1 MKRKIAVFLLCLL
14 LCGCTAAPSSVQ
26 DETRAPERKAE
37 NQSEV
42 AAAPLLPKLS
52 EVPTT
57 HEPQHTNP
65 TSEATEPQAETEPQT
80 PGELAVPTQP
90 PTPTEKPESTQ
101 PSSTLPS
108 TAESTEPAP
117 TEPVLSTESTEAET
131 PTEPPTE
138 PSTEPAFDIDAWVNF
153 AREYAVGLG
162 LVLDSAATSCW
173 DNPILASAQSRY
185 LERDLKGALED
196 YASAPDI
203 SQVWIWS
210 ELRPDGRY
218 DIYIGYA

>member
-14 LCGCTAAPSSVQ
+14 LCGCSAAPDAAQV
-26 DETRAPERKAE
+26 ETRTPERKAE
-37 NQSEV
+37 NQSE
-42 AAAPLLPKLS
+42 AAAPLVPKLS

-57 HEPQHTNP
+57 REPRHTNP
-65 TSEATEPQAETEPQT
+65 TPEATELQAETEPQT

-90 PTPTEKPESTQ
+90 PTPTEKPDSTQ
-101 PSSTLPS
+101 P
-108 TAESTEPAP
+108 PATSPTVVEP
-117 TEPVLSTESTEAET
+117 TEPVLATEPTE
-131 PTEPPTE
+131 TEPPTE
-138 PSTEPAFDIDAWVNF
+138 APTEPPFDIDAWVSF
-153 AREYAVGLG
+153 AREYAVSLG

-185 LERDLKGALED
+185 LERDLKGVLED

-203 SQVWIWS
+203 TQVWIWP

>member
-14 LCGCTAAPSSVQ
+14 LCGCTAVQ
-26 DETRAPERKAE
+26 EGTRTPERKAE
-37 NQSEV
+37 NQSE
-42 AAAPLLPKLS
+42 AAVVPLVPKLS

-65 TSEATEPQAETEPQT
+65 TSEATEPQAETESQT
-80 PGELAVPTQP
+80 STSPPVP
-90 PTPTEKPESTQ
+90 TQ

-108 TAESTEPAP
+108 TAEPTEPAP
-117 TEPVLSTESTEAET
+117 TELTPSAE

-138 PSTEPAFDIDAWVNF
+138 VPTEPPFDIDAWVDF

>member
-14 LCGCTAAPSSVQ
+14 LCGCTAAPDAVQ
-26 DETRAPERKAE
+26 DETRAPEMRQERQTEPSKT
-37 NQSEV
+37 
-42 AAAPLLPKLS
+42 
-52 EVPTT
+52 PTT
-57 HEPQHTNP
+57 HEPRHTNP
-65 TSEATEPQAETEPQT
+65 IPEATEPQMSTLPS
-80 PGELAVPTQP
+80 VPTQP

-138 PSTEPAFDIDAWVNF
+138 PSTEPPFDIDAWVNF

-185 LERDLKGALED
+185 LERDLKGVLED

-203 SQVWIWS
+203 TQVWIWS

>member
-1 MKRKIAVFLLCLL
+1 MKRKIAIFLLCLL
-14 LCGCTAAPSSVQ
+14 LCGCTAVQ

-42 AAAPLLPKLS
+42 AAAPLVPKLS
-52 EVPTT
+52 EIPTT

-65 TSEATEPQAETEPQT
+65 TPEATKPQAETEPQT
-80 PGELAVPTQP
+80 PGELAAPTQP
-90 PTPTEKPESTQ
+90 PTPTEKAESTQ
-101 PSSTLPS
+101 PSSTLSS
-108 TAESTEPAP
+108 TAEPTEPAP
-117 TEPVLSTESTEAET
+117 IESVPHTEPTETEL
-131 PTEPPTE
+131 PTE
-138 PSTEPAFDIDAWVNF
+138 PSTEPPFDIEAWVSF

-185 LERDLKGALED
+185 LERDLKGVLED
-196 YASAPDI
+196 YASVPDI
-203 SQVWIWS
+203 TQVWIWS

>member
-1 MKRKIAVFLLCLL
+1 MKQKIAVFLLCLL
-14 LCGCTAAPSSVQ
+14 LCGCTAVQ
-26 DETRAPERKAE
+26 EGTRTPERKAE
-37 NQSEV
+37 NQSE
-42 AAAPLLPKLS
+42 AAVVPLVPKLS

-65 TSEATEPQAETEPQT
+65 IPEATELQAETEPQT
-80 PGELAVPTQP
+80 STSPPVPTQP
-90 PTPTEKPESTQ
+90 PTSTENPWLTRPPATSPTVVAP
-101 PSSTLPS
+101 
-108 TAESTEPAP
+108 TEPAP
-117 TEPVLSTESTEAET
+117 TELTPSAE

-138 PSTEPAFDIDAWVNF
+138 APTEPPFDIDAWVDF
-153 AREYAVGLG
+153 AREYAVSLG

-185 LERDLKGALED
+185 LERDLKGVLED

>member
-1 MKRKIAVFLLCLL
+1 MKRKIAMFLLCLL
-14 LCGCTAAPSSVQ
+14 LCGCTAVR
-26 DETRAPERKAE
+26 DETRTPESKAE

-42 AAAPLLPKLS
+42 AAAPLVPKLS
-52 EVPTT
+52 EIPTT
-57 HEPQHTNP
+57 HEPRHTNP
-65 TSEATEPQAETEPQT
+65 TPEATELQAETEPQT
-80 PGELAVPTQP
+80 PGELAAPTQP
-90 PTPTEKPESTQ
+90 PTPTKNPQSTQ

-108 TAESTEPAP
+108 AAEPTEPAP
-117 TEPVLSTESTEAET
+117 TESVPATELTET
-131 PTEPPTE
+131 GIPTEPPTE
-138 PSTEPAFDIDAWVNF
+138 APTEPPFDIDAWVSF
-153 AREYAVGLG
+153 AREYAVSLG

-185 LERDLKGALED
+185 LERDLKGVLED

-203 SQVWIWS
+203 TQVWIWP

>member
-14 LCGCTAAPSSVQ
+14 LCGCTAAQ
-26 DETRAPERKAE
+26 DETRAPEGKAE

-42 AAAPLLPKLS
+42 AAAPLVPKLS
-52 EVPTT
+52 EIPTT

-65 TSEATEPQAETEPQT
+65 TPEATELQAETEPQT
-80 PGELAVPTQP
+80 PGELAAPTQP
-90 PTPTEKPESTQ
+90 PTPTKNPQSTQ

-108 TAESTEPAP
+108 TAEPTEPAP
-117 TEPVLSTESTEAET
+117 TELTPSAEPTES

-138 PSTEPAFDIDAWVNF
+138 LAFDIDAWVSF

-162 LVLDSAATSCW
+162 LVLDRAATSCW

-185 LERDLKGALED
+185 LERDLKGVLED

-203 SQVWIWS
+203 TQVWIWS

>member
-14 LCGCTAAPSSVQ
+14 LCGCTAATDAAQV
-26 DETRAPERKAE
+26 ETRTPETQTESQTERITTQPVKAP
-37 NQSEV
+37 
-42 AAAPLLPKLS
+42 
-52 EVPTT
+52 
-57 HEPQHTNP
+57 
-65 TSEATEPQAETEPQT
+65 SEAAQVQASQQ
-80 PGELAVPTQP
+80 AIVTQA
-90 PTPTEKPESTQ
+90 PTEAQTSTSPPVPTQ

-108 TAESTEPAP
+108 AAEPTEPAP
-117 TEPVLSTESTEAET
+117 TEPVPSTEPTETGT
-131 PTEPPTE
+131 PTEPP
-138 PSTEPAFDIDAWVNF
+138 FDIDTWVDF

-185 LERDLKGALED
+185 LERDLKGVLED

-203 SQVWIWS
+203 TQVWIWS

>member
-14 LCGCTAAPSSVQ
+14 LCGCSAAQ

-42 AAAPLLPKLS
+42 AAAPLVPELS

-57 HEPQHTNP
+57 HEPRHTNP
-65 TSEATEPQAETEPQT
+65 IPEATEPQAETEAQT
-80 PGELAVPTQP
+80 STSPPVP
-90 PTPTEKPESTQ
+90 TQ

-108 TAESTEPAP
+108 TAEPTEPAP
-117 TEPVLSTESTEAET
+117 IESVPHTEPTKTEL
-131 PTEPPTE
+131 PTE
-138 PSTEPAFDIDAWVNF
+138 PSTEPPFDIDAWVDF

-185 LERDLKGALED
+185 LERDLKGVLED

>member
-1 MKRKIAVFLLCLL
+1 MKQKIAVFLLCLL
-14 LCGCTAAPSSVQ
+14 LCGCTAVQ
-26 DETRAPERKAE
+26 EGTRTPERKAE
-37 NQSEV
+37 NQSE
-42 AAAPLLPKLS
+42 AAVVPLVPKLS

-90 PTPTEKPESTQ
+90 PTPTEKPVPTQ

-108 TAESTEPAP
+108 TAEPTEPAP
-117 TEPVLSTESTEAET
+117 TELTPSAE

-138 PSTEPAFDIDAWVNF
+138 APTEPPFDIDVWVSF

-162 LVLDSAATSCW
+162 LVLDNAATSCW

-185 LERDLKGALED
+185 LERDLKGVLED

>member
-1 MKRKIAVFLLCLL
+1 MKRKIAIFLLCLL
-14 LCGCTAAPSSVQ
+14 LCGCTAAPSAVQ
-26 DETRAPERKAE
+26 DETRAPETQTESQTERITTQPVKA
-37 NQSEV
+37 
-42 AAAPLLPKLS
+42 P
-52 EVPTT
+52 
-57 HEPQHTNP
+57 
-65 TSEATEPQAETEPQT
+65 SEAAQVQESQQAIM
-80 PGELAVPTQP
+80 TQA
-90 PTPTEKPESTQ
+90 PTEAQMSTSPPVPTQ

-108 TAESTEPAP
+108 TAEPTEPAP
-117 TEPVLSTESTEAET
+117 IESVPHTEPTKTEL
-131 PTEPPTE
+131 PTE
-138 PSTEPAFDIDAWVNF
+138 PSTEPPFDIDAWVDF

-185 LERDLKGALED
+185 LERDLKGVLED

-203 SQVWIWS
+203 TQVWIWS

>member
-1 MKRKIAVFLLCLL
+1 MKRKIAVILLCLL
-14 LCGCTAAPSSVQ
+14 LCGCTAAQ
-26 DETRAPERKAE
+26 EETRTPETQTESQTERITTQPVKAP
-37 NQSEV
+37 SE
-42 AAAPLLPKLS
+42 AAQVQASQQAIMTQAPTEAQTSTSPP
-52 EVPTT
+52 VPT
-57 HEPQHTNP
+57 
-65 TSEATEPQAETEPQT
+65 
-80 PGELAVPTQP
+80 
-90 PTPTEKPESTQ
+90 K

-108 TAESTEPAP
+108 TAEPTEPAP
-117 TEPVLSTESTEAET
+117 TELTPSAE

-138 PSTEPAFDIDAWVNF
+138 PSTEPPFDIDAWVSF

-185 LERDLKGALED
+185 LERDLKGILED

-203 SQVWIWS
+203 TQVWIWS

>member
-1 MKRKIAVFLLCLL
+1 MKQKIAVFLLCLL
-14 LCGCTAAPSSVQ
+14 LCGCTAVQ
-26 DETRAPERKAE
+26 EGTRTPERKAE
-37 NQSEV
+37 NQSE
-42 AAAPLLPKLS
+42 AAVVPLVPKLS

-65 TSEATEPQAETEPQT
+65 IPEATELQAETEPQT
-80 PGELAVPTQP
+80 STSPPVPTQP
-90 PTPTEKPESTQ
+90 PTSTENPWLTRPPATSPTVVAP
-101 PSSTLPS
+101 
-108 TAESTEPAP
+108 TEPAP
-117 TEPVLSTESTEAET
+117 TELTPSAE

-138 PSTEPAFDIDAWVNF
+138 APTEPPFDIDAWVDF

-185 LERDLKGALED
+185 LERDLKGVLED

>member
-14 LCGCTAAPSSVQ
+14 LCGCTAAPDAAQV
-26 DETRAPERKAE
+26 ETRAPEMRQERQTEPSKT
-37 NQSEV
+37 
-42 AAAPLLPKLS
+42 
-52 EVPTT
+52 PTT

-65 TSEATEPQAETEPQT
+65 NPEATELQAETEPQT
-80 PGELAVPTQP
+80 STSPPVPTQP
-90 PTPTEKPESTQ
+90 PTSTENPWLIRPPATSPTVVAP
-101 PSSTLPS
+101 
-108 TAESTEPAP
+108 TEPAP
-117 TEPVLSTESTEAET
+117 TEPVPSTEPTETDTPTES

-138 PSTEPAFDIDAWVNF
+138 PPFDIDAWVSF
-153 AREYAVGLG
+153 AREYAVSLG

-185 LERDLKGALED
+185 LERDLKGVLED

>member
-14 LCGCTAAPSSVQ
+14 LCGCTAVQ
-26 DETRAPERKAE
+26 EGTRTPERKAE
-37 NQSEV
+37 NQSE
-42 AAAPLLPKLS
+42 AAVVPLVPKLS
-52 EVPTT
+52 EIPTAR
-57 HEPQHTNP
+57 EPQHTNP
-65 TSEATEPQAETEPQT
+65 TPEATEPQAETEPQT
-80 PGELAVPTQP
+80 SSELAVP
-90 PTPTEKPESTQ
+90 TQ

-138 PSTEPAFDIDAWVNF
+138 PSTEPPFDIDAWVNF

-185 LERDLKGALED
+185 LERDLKGVLED

-203 SQVWIWS
+203 SQVWIWP

>member
-1 MKRKIAVFLLCLL
+1 MKRKIAIFLLCLL
-14 LCGCTAAPSSVQ
+14 LCGCSAAPDAAQV
-26 DETRAPERKAE
+26 ETRTPETQTESQTERITTQSVKAP
-37 NQSEV
+37 
-42 AAAPLLPKLS
+42 
-52 EVPTT
+52 
-57 HEPQHTNP
+57 
-65 TSEATEPQAETEPQT
+65 SEAAQVQASQQ
-80 PGELAVPTQP
+80 AIMTQA
-90 PTPTEKPESTQ
+90 PTEAQTSTSPPVPTQ

-108 TAESTEPAP
+108 TAEPTEPAP
-117 TEPVLSTESTEAET
+117 TELTPSAEPTETET

-138 PSTEPAFDIDAWVNF
+138 LPTEPPFDIDAWVSF

-162 LVLDSAATSCW
+162 LVLDSSATSCW

-185 LERDLKGALED
+185 LERDLKGVLED

-203 SQVWIWS
+203 TQVWIWS

>member
-1 MKRKIAVFLLCLL
+1 MKRKIAIFLLCLL
-14 LCGCTAAPSSVQ
+14 LCGCTAVPSSVQ
-26 DETRAPERKAE
+26 DETRAPEMRQERQTEPSKT
-37 NQSEV
+37 
-42 AAAPLLPKLS
+42 
-52 EVPTT
+52 PTT

-65 TSEATEPQAETEPQT
+65 NPEATELQAETESQT
-80 PGELAVPTQP
+80 STSP
-90 PTPTEKPESTQ
+90 PEPTQ

-108 TAESTEPAP
+108 TAEP
-117 TEPVLSTESTEAET
+117 TETET

-138 PSTEPAFDIDAWVNF
+138 APTEPPFDIDAWVSF

-185 LERDLKGALED
+185 LERDLKGVLED

-210 ELRPDGRY
+210 KLRPDGRY

>member
-1 MKRKIAVFLLCLL
+1 MKQKIAVFLLCLL
-14 LCGCTAAPSSVQ
+14 LCGCTAVQ
-26 DETRAPERKAE
+26 EGTRTPERKAE
-37 NQSEV
+37 NQSE
-42 AAAPLLPKLS
+42 AAVVPLVPKLS

-65 TSEATEPQAETEPQT
+65 IPEATELQAETEPQT
-80 PGELAVPTQP
+80 STSPPVPTQP
-90 PTPTEKPESTQ
+90 PTSTENPWLTRPPATSPTVVAP
-101 PSSTLPS
+101 
-108 TAESTEPAP
+108 TEPAP
-117 TEPVLSTESTEAET
+117 TELTPSAE

-138 PSTEPAFDIDAWVNF
+138 APTEPPFDIDAWVDF

>member
-14 LCGCTAAPSSVQ
+14 LCGCTAVQ

-42 AAAPLLPKLS
+42 AAAPLVPKLS
-52 EVPTT
+52 EIPTT
-57 HEPQHTNP
+57 HEPRHTNP
-65 TSEATEPQAETEPQT
+65 TPEATELQAETEQQT
-80 PGELAVPTQP
+80 PGELAAPTQP
-90 PTPTEKPESTQ
+90 PTPTKNPQSTQ

-108 TAESTEPAP
+108 TAEP
-117 TEPVLSTESTEAET
+117 TEPVPSTEPTETDT

-138 PSTEPAFDIDAWVNF
+138 APTEPPFDIDVWVDF
-153 AREYAVGLG
+153 AREYAVSLG
-162 LVLDSAATSCW
+162 LVLDSTATSCW

-185 LERDLKGALED
+185 LERDLKGVLED

-203 SQVWIWS
+203 SQVWIWP

>member
-1 MKRKIAVFLLCLL
+1 MKRKITVFLLCLL
-14 LCGCTAAPSSVQ
+14 LCGCTAVPSSVQ
-26 DETRAPERKAE
+26 DETRAPEMRQERQTEPSKT
-37 NQSEV
+37 
-42 AAAPLLPKLS
+42 
-52 EVPTT
+52 PTT
-57 HEPQHTNP
+57 HEPRHTNP
-65 TSEATEPQAETEPQT
+65 IPEATEPQAETESQT
-80 PGELAVPTQP
+80 STSPPVP
-90 PTPTEKPESTQ
+90 TQ

-108 TAESTEPAP
+108 TAEPTESAP
-117 TEPVLSTESTEAET
+117 TELTPSAEPTETETPNEP

-138 PSTEPAFDIDAWVNF
+138 PPFGIDAWVDF
-153 AREYAVGLG
+153 ARKYAVGLG

-185 LERDLKGALED
+185 LERDLKGVLED

-203 SQVWIWS
+203 SQVWIWP

>member
-1 MKRKIAVFLLCLL
+1 MKRKIAIFLLCLL
-14 LCGCTAAPSSVQ
+14 LCGCSAAPDAAQV
-26 DETRAPERKAE
+26 ETRTPETQTESQTERITTQSVKAP
-37 NQSEV
+37 
-42 AAAPLLPKLS
+42 
-52 EVPTT
+52 
-57 HEPQHTNP
+57 
-65 TSEATEPQAETEPQT
+65 SEAAQVQASQQ
-80 PGELAVPTQP
+80 AIMTQA
-90 PTPTEKPESTQ
+90 PTEAQTSTSPPVPTQ

-108 TAESTEPAP
+108 TAEPTEPAP
-117 TEPVLSTESTEAET
+117 TELTPSAEPTETET

-138 PSTEPAFDIDAWVNF
+138 APTEPPFDIDAWVDF

-185 LERDLKGALED
+185 LERDLKGVLED

-203 SQVWIWS
+203 TQVWIWP

>member
-1 MKRKIAVFLLCLL
+1 M
-14 LCGCTAAPSSVQ
+14 
-26 DETRAPERKAE
+26 
-37 NQSEV
+37 
-42 AAAPLLPKLS
+42 
-52 EVPTT
+52 
-57 HEPQHTNP
+57 
-65 TSEATEPQAETEPQT
+65 QASQQ
-80 PGELAVPTQP
+80 AIVTQA
-90 PTPTEKPESTQ
+90 PTEAQTSTSPPVPTQ

-108 TAESTEPAP
+108 TAEPTEPAP
-117 TEPVLSTESTEAET
+117 TELTPSAEPTES
-131 PTEPPTE
+131 PTEPP
-138 PSTEPAFDIDAWVNF
+138 TEPAFDIDAWVSF

-185 LERDLKGALED
+185 LERDLKGVLED

-203 SQVWIWS
+203 SQVWIWP

>member
-1 MKRKIAVFLLCLL
+1 MKRKIAIFLLCLL
-14 LCGCTAAPSSVQ
+14 LCGCTAVPDAAQVETRTPETQTESQTERITTQPVKAPSEAAQVQ
-26 DETRAPERKAE
+26 AS
-37 NQSEV
+37 Q
-42 AAAPLLPKLS
+42 
-52 EVPTT
+52 
-57 HEPQHTNP
+57 
-65 TSEATEPQAETEPQT
+65 QAIM
-80 PGELAVPTQP
+80 TQA
-90 PTPTEKPESTQ
+90 PTEAQTSTSPPVPTQ

-108 TAESTEPAP
+108 TAEPTEPASTEHVPTTGP
-117 TEPVLSTESTEAET
+117 TE
-131 PTEPPTE
+131 TEPPTE
-138 PSTEPAFDIDAWVNF
+138 APTEPPFDIDVWVDF

-185 LERDLKGALED
+185 LERDLKGVLED

>member
-1 MKRKIAVFLLCLL
+1 MKQKNAIFLLCLL
-14 LCGCTAAPSSVQ
+14 LCGCTAAPDAAQV
-26 DETRAPERKAE
+26 ETRAPEMRQERQTEPSKT
-37 NQSEV
+37 
-42 AAAPLLPKLS
+42 
-52 EVPTT
+52 PTT

-65 TSEATEPQAETEPQT
+65 NPEATELQAETEPQT
-80 PGELAVPTQP
+80 PGELAAPTQP
-90 PTPTEKPESTQ
+90 PTPTKNPQSTQ

-108 TAESTEPAP
+108 TAEP
-117 TEPVLSTESTEAET
+117 TEPVPSTEPTETDTPTES
-131 PTEPPTE
+131 PTEPP
-138 PSTEPAFDIDAWVNF
+138 TEPAFDIDAWVSF

-185 LERDLKGALED
+185 LERDLKGVLED

-203 SQVWIWS
+203 SQVWIWP

>member
-14 LCGCTAAPSSVQ
+14 LCGCTAATDAAQV
-26 DETRAPERKAE
+26 ETRTPET
-37 NQSEV
+37 Q
-42 AAAPLLPKLS
+42 
-52 EVPTT
+52 
-57 HEPQHTNP
+57 
-65 TSEATEPQAETEPQT
+65 TESQTERI
-80 PGELAVPTQP
+80 PTQP
-90 PTPTEKPESTQ
+90 VKAPSEAAQVQASQQAIMTQAPTEAQTSTSPPVPTQ

-108 TAESTEPAP
+108 TAEPTEPAP
-117 TEPVLSTESTEAET
+117 TELTPSAE

-138 PSTEPAFDIDAWVNF
+138 VPTAPPFDIDAWVSF
-153 AREYAVGLG
+153 ARKYAVSLG

-185 LERDLKGALED
+185 LERDLKGVLED

-203 SQVWIWS
+203 TQVWIWS

>member
-14 LCGCTAAPSSVQ
+14 LCGCTAVQ
-26 DETRAPERKAE
+26 EGTRTPERKAE
-37 NQSEV
+37 NQSE
-42 AAAPLLPKLS
+42 AAVVPLVPKLS
-52 EVPTT
+52 EIPTAR
-57 HEPQHTNP
+57 EPQHTNP
-65 TSEATEPQAETEPQT
+65 TPEATEPQAETEPQT
-80 PGELAVPTQP
+80 SSELAVPTQP
-90 PTPTEKPESTQ
+90 PTPTEKPDSTR

-108 TAESTEPAP
+108 TAEPTEPAP
-117 TEPVLSTESTEAET
+117 TESVPATELTET
-131 PTEPPTE
+131 GIPTEPPTE
-138 PSTEPAFDIDAWVNF
+138 APTEPPFDIDAWVDF

-185 LERDLKGALED
+185 LEGDLKGVLED

-203 SQVWIWS
+203 TQVWIWS

>member
-14 LCGCTAAPSSVQ
+14 LCGCTAAPSAVQ

-37 NQSEV
+37 NQSKV
-42 AAAPLLPKLS
+42 AAAPLVPKLS
-52 EVPTT
+52 EIPTT
-57 HEPQHTNP
+57 HEPRHTNP
-65 TSEATEPQAETEPQT
+65 TSEATEPQAETESQT
-80 PGELAVPTQP
+80 STSSPVP
-90 PTPTEKPESTQ
+90 TQ

-108 TAESTEPAP
+108 TAEPTEPASTEHVPTTGP
-117 TEPVLSTESTEAET
+117 TETES
-131 PTEPPTE
+131 PTEPP
-138 PSTEPAFDIDAWVNF
+138 TEPAFDIDAWVDF

-185 LERDLKGALED
+185 LERDLKGVLED

>member
-1 MKRKIAVFLLCLL
+1 MKRKIAMFLLCLL
-14 LCGCTAAPSSVQ
+14 LCGCTAVR
-26 DETRAPERKAE
+26 DETRTPESKAE

-42 AAAPLLPKLS
+42 AAAPLVPKLS
-52 EVPTT
+52 EIPTM
-57 HEPQHTNP
+57 HEPRHTNP

-80 PGELAVPTQP
+80 PGELAAPTQP
-90 PTPTEKPESTQ
+90 PTPTKNPQSTQ

-108 TAESTEPAP
+108 AAEPTEPAP
-117 TEPVLSTESTEAET
+117 TELTPSAE

-138 PSTEPAFDIDAWVNF
+138 PPFDIDAWMDF

-185 LERDLKGALED
+185 LERDLKGVLED

-203 SQVWIWS
+203 SQVWIWP

>member
-1 MKRKIAVFLLCLL
+1 MKRRIIIFLLCLL
-14 LCGCTAAPSSVQ
+14 LCGCSAAQ

-42 AAAPLLPKLS
+42 AAAPLVPKLS
-52 EVPTT
+52 EIPTT

-65 TSEATEPQAETEPQT
+65 TSEATEPQMSTLPS
-80 PGELAVPTQP
+80 VPTQP
-90 PTPTEKPESTQ
+90 PTPTEKTESTQ

-108 TAESTEPAP
+108 TAEPTEPAP
-117 TEPVLSTESTEAET
+117 TELTPSAE

-138 PSTEPAFDIDAWVNF
+138 APTEPPFDIDAWVSF

>member
-14 LCGCTAAPSSVQ
+14 LCGCSAAPDAAQV
-26 DETRAPERKAE
+26 ETRTPETQTESQTERITTQPVKAP
-37 NQSEV
+37 SE
-42 AAAPLLPKLS
+42 AAQVQASQQAIMTQAPTEAQTSTSPP
-52 EVPTT
+52 VPTR
-57 HEPQHTNP
+57 
-65 TSEATEPQAETEPQT
+65 
-80 PGELAVPTQP
+80 
-90 PTPTEKPESTQ
+90 

-108 TAESTEPAP
+108 TAEPTEPAP
-117 TEPVLSTESTEAET
+117 TELTPSAE

-138 PSTEPAFDIDAWVNF
+138 PPFDIDAWVSF

-185 LERDLKGALED
+185 LERDLKGVLED

-203 SQVWIWS
+203 TQVWIWP

>member
-1 MKRKIAVFLLCLL
+1 MKRRIVIFLLCLL
-14 LCGCTAAPSSVQ
+14 LCGCTAAPSAVQ

-42 AAAPLLPKLS
+42 AAAPLVPKLS
-52 EVPTT
+52 EIPTT
-57 HEPQHTNP
+57 HEPRHTNP
-65 TSEATEPQAETEPQT
+65 IPEATEPQAETESQT
-80 PGELAVPTQP
+80 STSPPVP
-90 PTPTEKPESTQ
+90 TQ

-108 TAESTEPAP
+108 AAEPTEPAP
-117 TEPVLSTESTEAET
+117 TEPVPSTEPTETGT

-138 PSTEPAFDIDAWVNF
+138 APTEPAFDIDAWVDF

-185 LERDLKGALED
+185 LERDLKGVLED

>member
-1 MKRKIAVFLLCLL
+1 MKQKIAVFLLCLL
-14 LCGCTAAPSSVQ
+14 LCGCTAARG
-26 DETRAPERKAE
+26 ETRTPESKVG
-37 NQSEV
+37 NQSE
-42 AAAPLLPKLS
+42 AAVVPLVPKLS

-57 HEPQHTNP
+57 HEPRHTNP
-65 TSEATEPQAETEPQT
+65 TPEATEPQAETESQT
-80 PGELAVPTQP
+80 STSPPVPTQP
-90 PTPTEKPESTQ
+90 PTPTEKPESTR

-108 TAESTEPAP
+108 TAEP
-117 TEPVLSTESTEAET
+117 TEPVPSTEPTETDTPTES
-131 PTEPPTE
+131 PTEPP
-138 PSTEPAFDIDAWVNF
+138 TEPAFDIDAWVDF
-153 AREYAVGLG
+153 AREYAVSLG

-185 LERDLKGALED
+185 LERDLKGVLED

-203 SQVWIWS
+203 TQVWIWP

>member
-90 PTPTEKPESTQ
+90 PTPTEKPDSTQ
-101 PSSTLPS
+101 P
-108 TAESTEPAP
+108 PATSPTVVEP
-117 TEPVLSTESTEAET
+117 TEPVLATETTE
-131 PTEPPTE
+131 TEPPTE
-138 PSTEPAFDIDAWVNF
+138 APTEPPFDIDAWVSF
-153 AREYAVGLG
+153 AREYAVSLG

-185 LERDLKGALED
+185 LERDLKGVLED

-203 SQVWIWS
+203 TQVWIWP

>member
-1 MKRKIAVFLLCLL
+1 MKRKIAIFLLCLL
-14 LCGCTAAPSSVQ
+14 LCGCTAAPSAVQ
-26 DETRAPERKAE
+26 DETRAPEMRQERQTEPSKT
-37 NQSEV
+37 
-42 AAAPLLPKLS
+42 
-52 EVPTT
+52 PTT
-57 HEPQHTNP
+57 HELRHTNP
-65 TSEATEPQAETEPQT
+65 IPEATEPQAETEPQT
-80 PGELAVPTQP
+80 PGELAAPTQP
-90 PTPTEKPESTQ
+90 PTSTENPWLTRPPATSPTVVAP
-101 PSSTLPS
+101 
-108 TAESTEPAP
+108 TEPAP
-117 TEPVLSTESTEAET
+117 TELTPSAE

-138 PSTEPAFDIDAWVNF
+138 APTEPPFDIDAWVDF

-203 SQVWIWS
+203 TQVWIWS